1 LGNLIASIYLKMKKV
16 FLLFVILITSC
27 STYKEPSQD
36 YIQKNNYL
44 EVIGDLRTAE
54 GNEIIDEL
62 DRNPMFPNG
71 NRGVSEY
78 IGKNFRIP
86 ADVGKIKG
94 RVIVKFVVNN
104 KGNITYAEI
113 VESLEPKID
122 KEAIRVIKS
131 MKNWIPARLDN
142 ETFGVLFR
150 QPIQF

>member
-16 FLLFVILITSC
+16 FLLFVILVTSC

-54 GNEIIDEL
+54 GNEIIDKL
-62 DRNPMFPNG
+62 DRSPMFPNG

>member
-1 LGNLIASIYLKMKKV
+1 MKKS
-16 FLLFVILITSC
+16 LLLLLILITAC
-27 STYKEPSQD
+27 STYKEPSQE

-54 GNEIIDEL
+54 GNEIVDKL
-62 DRNPMFPNG
+62 DRKPMFPNG

-78 IGKNFRIP
+78 IGKNFRLP

-94 RVIVKFVVNN
+94 RVLVKFVVN
-104 KGNITYAEI
+104 KDGDITYAEI

-131 MKNWIPARLDN
+131 MKNWIPARMDN
-142 ETFGVLFR
+142 KTFGVLFR